1 MTTFVWTVI
10 NLDTNISNDTIQSWI
25 SFAGIPSCFRFV
37 FQSPFANAWRIMDAY
52 DSSVPIPL
60 APWTICISS
69 ATDPRF
75 KWVIAGLSTVGN
87 HQATV
92 AHWAGEPQDELGAR
106 MWHEILH
113 SHEIPADNMQSTERA
128 GFTEY
133 LRSTG
138 SVHYTGFLQDPV
150 GYADSA
156 NHTRLLIEFYTYLTH
171 KYLGCECFSEGCV
184 QQPVQQ
190 PGVLPEDVSTPS
202 ETSGETSDRE
212 EMMKKLIYMGGIAA
226 LVLLVF

>member
-1 MTTFVWTVI
+1 MTNFVWTVI
-10 NLDTNISNDTIQSWI
+10 NLDQTVSNDTIQSWI
-25 SFAGIPSCFRFV
+25 SFAGVPSCFRFV
-37 FQSPFANAWRIMDAY
+37 FQSPFANAWTLDTSY
-52 DSSVPIPL
+52 SGSVPMPMV
-60 APWTICISS
+60 PWTIIVSS

-75 KWVIAGLSTVGN
+75 NWTVMGMAIPPLQ
-87 HQATV
+87 QATIG
-92 AHWAGEPQDELGAR
+92 HWTGEPQDELGAR

-113 SHEIPADNMQSTERA
+113 CYDLPADNMQSSERA

-138 SVHYTGFLQDPV
+138 SVHYTGFSADPV
-150 GYADSA
+150 GYEKSA

-171 KYLGCECFSEGCV
+171 KYMGCECFSEGCV

-226 LVLLVF
+226 LVLLIL